1 MHTFHVNNSRILTI
15 KNLTFS
21 VYHFYMNFNIWGD
34 FGICISVPLSS
45 KYRQKLLDHA
55 KQSARDILE
64 TASKRA
70 IKKHILETASKRA
83 IKKTTEAAT
92 GDLNGS
98 RTANKITKNSGQN
111 NSNRRKIKDNKTTN
125 YWRSKIIIL
134 IK

>member
-55 KQSARDILE
+55 KQSARG
-64 TASKRA
+64 
-70 IKKHILETASKRA
+70 ILETASKRA